1 MMDDIMEGKINCV
14 IVKDLSR
21 LGREYIETGRY
32 MRRVFPAYG
41 VRFIAINDNIDTLN
55 ESAGDDLTVSVKNI
69 MNEAYARD
77 ISIKTRSSLETKRK
91 NGDFVGAFP
100 VYGYRKSEDNHN
112 LLVVDEYAAQVV
124 RSIFRMR
131 LEGFSPY
138 AIANELNRLGTLSP
152 LAYKKYYGLPHAKKG
167 YTDRKDCRWSANT
180 VTRILQ
186 DETYTGTLVQGRK
199 GSQHF
204 KLKEMESRPS
214 SEWVRVENAHEAI
227 IDRNDFD
234 LVQRIRNLDTRTSP
248 QKDKVYLFSGILV
261 CGCCGS
267 RMVRKTNRYKD
278 KEYHYYYCPT
288 GKKNGCA
295 HPVMVKEHELMEC
308 VRDSLKGF
316 IANVVSL
323 DEILSGI
330 DQSRINRELIKEYS
344 RQIAQ
349 NEQQLEQIRQYKM
362 KLYESMVNGFLD
374 KAEFL
379 YNKSSYSARITQ
391 LEQAVAALKEKRT
404 DVMEN
409 RSERNRWIE
418 NFRRFSDLE
427 ELDRKAVIQLVQV
440 ITVLGKDELQIQFN
454 YQDEYE
460 KALAL
465 ITPVQERMVV

>member
-1 MMDDIMEGKINCV
+1 
-14 IVKDLSR
+14 
-21 LGREYIETGRY
+21 
-32 MRRVFPAYG
+32 
-41 VRFIAINDNIDTLN
+41 
-55 ESAGDDLTVSVKNI
+55 
-69 MNEAYARD
+69 
-77 ISIKTRSSLETKRK
+77 
-91 NGDFVGAFP
+91 
-100 VYGYRKSEDNHN
+100 
-112 LLVVDEYAAQVV
+112 
-124 RSIFRMR
+124 MR

-214 SEWVRVENAHEAI
+214 SEWIRVENAHEAI

-295 HPVMVKEHELMEC
+295 HPVMVKENELMEC

-349 NEQQLEQIRQYKM
+349 NEQQLERIRQYKM

-374 KAEFL
+374 KSEFL

-391 LEQAVAALKEKRT
+391 LEQAIAALKEKRA

-418 NFRRFSDLE
+418 NFKRFSDLE
-427 ELDRKAVIQLVQV
+427 ELDRKAIIQLVQV

>member
-1 MMDDIMEGKINCV
+1 MQVYKAAKYIRLSYTDDKSNESNSVGNQRKLIEDFVSRHPEIELVSEKVDDGYSGVIFDRPAFKEMMDDIMEGKINCV

-214 SEWVRVENAHEAI
+214 SAWKMLTKPLLI
-227 IDRNDFD
+227 
-234 LVQRIRNLDTRTSP
+234 
-248 QKDKVYLFSGILV
+248 GMILTW
-261 CGCCGS
+261 C
-267 RMVRKTNRYKD
+267 
-278 KEYHYYYCPT
+278 
-288 GKKNGCA
+288 
-295 HPVMVKEHELMEC
+295 
-308 VRDSLKGF
+308 KGF
-316 IANVVSL
+316 ATWTPVHL
-323 DEILSGI
+323 PKK
-330 DQSRINRELIKEYS
+330 IKSICFPAYWS
-344 RQIAQ
+344 
-349 NEQQLEQIRQYKM
+349 
-362 KLYESMVNGFLD
+362 
-374 KAEFL
+374 
-379 YNKSSYSARITQ
+379 
-391 LEQAVAALKEKRT
+391 AVAAAAGWYAKRT
-404 DVMEN
+404 ATKTKNITITIVPPERRTAAPI
-409 RSERNRWIE
+409 RSW
-418 NFRRFSDLE
+418 
-427 ELDRKAVIQLVQV
+427 
-440 ITVLGKDELQIQFN
+440 
-454 YQDEYE
+454 
-460 KALAL
+460 
-465 ITPVQERMVV
+465 

>member
-1 MMDDIMEGKINCV
+1 MEKELNTDTQTALLELRGAAKYIRLSYTDDKSNESNSVGNQRKLIEDFVSRHPEIELVSEKVDDGYSGVIFDRPAFKEMMDDIMEGKINCV

-100 VYGYRKSEDNHN
+100 VYGYRKSEENHN

-214 SEWVRVENAHEAI
+214 SEWIRVENEPLLI
-227 IDRNDFD
+227 
-234 LVQRIRNLDTRTSP
+234 
-248 QKDKVYLFSGILV
+248 GMIL
-261 CGCCGS
+261 
-267 RMVRKTNRYKD
+267 TWY
-278 KEYHYYYCPT
+278 
-288 GKKNGCA
+288 
-295 HPVMVKEHELMEC
+295 
-308 VRDSLKGF
+308 KGF
-316 IANVVSL
+316 ATWTPVHL
-323 DEILSGI
+323 PKK
-330 DQSRINRELIKEYS
+330 IKSICFPAYWS
-344 RQIAQ
+344 AAA
-349 NEQQLEQIRQYKM
+349 
-362 KLYESMVNGFLD
+362 
-374 KAEFL
+374 AEAGW
-379 YNKSSYSARITQ
+379 YVKPTAIKTKSITITIV
-391 LEQAVAALKEKRT
+391 LP
-404 DVMEN
+404 
-409 RSERNRWIE
+409 ERRM
-418 NFRRFSDLE
+418 
-427 ELDRKAVIQLVQV
+427 
-440 ITVLGKDELQIQFN
+440 G
-454 YQDEYE
+454 
-460 KALAL
+460 AL
-465 ITPVQERMVV
+465 IRSW